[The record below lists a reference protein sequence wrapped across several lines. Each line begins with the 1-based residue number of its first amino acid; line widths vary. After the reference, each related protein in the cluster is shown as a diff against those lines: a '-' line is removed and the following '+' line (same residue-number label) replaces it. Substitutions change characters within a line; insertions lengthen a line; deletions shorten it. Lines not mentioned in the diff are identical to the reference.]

1 MKPNFGLFNASG
13 GNIKILI
20 AGLAIIIVT
29 NVVALAGV
37 AYNRSGQ
44 AEAQIE
50 LTERELAMPYQYYGM
65 FKENT
70 GLGLRIQCRLED
82 NSYYGYGNC
91 TGIPKW
97 FNLEKL
103 IELGFKLQPLED
115 KGAGRYAWEKELP
128 RKAYIV
134 LEYGAPTWQRALAS
148 AEQELNAQRQLLD
161 NNPNKE
167 EFKKRVKA
175 ARDKLE
181 GEQRYYSRLFAIDVG
196 SDKTKL
202 RKRYPDG
209 SRYLIMQALIKP
221 SWYGNGKGKDGE
233 WKGRITQLLINTIN
247 VPLEHRAV
255 FELLK
260 PDQNNRNQNQG
271 TPRYK
276 VSLAFGKRGEPWVIG
291 VEDL

>member
-1 MKPNFGLFNASG
+1 VKPNFSLFNASG

-20 AGLAIIIVT
+20 AGLAIVIAT
-29 NVVALAGV
+29 NVIALTCV

-50 LTERELAMPYQYYGM
+50 LTERELAMPYRYYGM

-70 GLGLRIQCRLED
+70 GLGLRIQCRLEG
-82 NSYYGYGNC
+82 NNYYGYGNC
-91 TGIPKW
+91 NGIAKW
-97 FNLEKL
+97 FNREKL
-103 IELGFKLQPLED
+103 IELGFKFQPLQDES
-115 KGAGRYAWEKELP
+115 AGRYAWEKELP

-134 LEYGAPTWQRALAS
+134 LEYDGAAYQRALAS
-148 AEQELNAQRQLLD
+148 AEQELNAQQQLLD
-161 NNPNKE
+161 NNPDKE

-175 ARDKLE
+175 AKDKLE
-181 GEQRYYSRLFAIDVG
+181 GEQLYFSRLFAIDAG

-202 RKRYPDG
+202 RNTYPDS

-233 WKGRITQLLINTIN
+233 WKGRITELLINTIN
-247 VPLEHRAV
+247 VPLEHRVV

-260 PDQNNRNQNQG
+260 ADQNNQNQNQG